1 MGYKQ
6 KGQLKSA
13 QAHSIGTFLV
23 QKPWSQATI
32 IVANALIFVER
43 QAAAAVQANNF
54 NLT

>member
-23 QKPWSQATI
+23 RKPLSQATI
-32 IVANALIFVER
+32 IVAKALILVE
-43 QAAAAVQANNF
+43 QQAAVQTNNF